1 MTRHDVHWA
10 LEPVD
15 DRNFVGAGRVALLAG
30 SADGRSL
37 KVYYVE
43 FEPGAR
49 TNWHLHTGT
58 QILLVREGR
67 CRYQREGEPALELG
81 PGDTVTI
88 PPGERH
94 WHGAAP
100 GSGTAHIA
108 INLDATTE
116 WMEPVGEAEYRGPDA
131 GAA

>member
-1 MTRHDVHWA
+1 MERTVSWT

-15 DRNFVGAGRVALLAG
+15 ERNFVGEARVAKLAG
-30 SADGRSL
+30 SADERSL

-67 CRYQREGEPALELG
+67 CRYQREGEAAIELG
-81 PGDTVTI
+81 PGGTVTI
-88 PPGERH
+88 PPGVRH
-94 WHGAAP
+94 WHGAAA
-100 GSGTAHIA
+100 GSGTAHLA
-108 INLDATTE
+108 VNLDAATE
-116 WMEPVGEAEYRGPDA
+116 WMEPVAEEQYRGPGGS
-131 GAA
+131 GAP